1 MNNYYDLFSQFLG
14 LAIGII
20 ALAIFVLV
28 MYLLTLQNVLKE
40 VSENNRLVP
49 AANVWLM
56 LIPIF
61 STFYVFYLY
70 PRISDS
76 AKAEFEER
84 GADNGTDYARS
95 LGIAVAI
102 IGLVS
107 SILSYIKIAPSLSGL
122 LSLTNLVLF
131 IIFWSKM
138 ANIKTKLKNTPKVDG
153 ISNSDEVLD

>member
-1 MNNYYDLFSQFLG
+1 MNNYYELFSQFLG

-20 ALAIFVLV
+20 AVAVFILV

-40 VSENNRLVP
+40 VSDNNRLVP

-56 LIPIF
+56 FIPIF

-70 PRISDS
+70 PRISNS
-76 AKAEFEER
+76 INAEMDER
-84 GADNGTDYARS
+84 GASDGSDYGKT
-95 LGIAVAI
+95 LGMTLATL
-102 IGLVS
+102 GLVS
-107 SILSYIKIAPSLSGL
+107 SLLSYAKIAPSLSGL

-138 ANIKTKLKNTPKVDG
+138 AGFKTKLINTPKLEG
-153 ISNSDEVLD
+153 ISSSEEVLD